1 MLFCQGWVSIFE
13 KKLYAKIDGWT
24 RKFRYQLSTFVVYF
38 ISLKKKK
45 DDKKNSNITNQH
57 SSFLSFCFF
66 SFLKLNQEI
75 QISTFIVSL
84 KKKNVSAQSLESPP
98 NLRFFFFISTMRDTI
113 FQSCVE
119 PQQNVSFIG
128 IMTILI
134 INHITHHRNSAQ
146 SQTKQE
152 VNSSL
157 KENTLMSSD
166 IFDYGLHELQVDN
179 SCNYVQIKLR
189 CASILKHFIPTSCT
203 SSLTTCCQLQLRV
216 EHYP

>member
-1 MLFCQGWVSIFE
+1 MF
-13 KKLYAKIDGWT
+13 
-24 RKFRYQLSTFVVYF
+24 
-38 ISLKKKK
+38 
-45 DDKKNSNITNQH
+45 QH
-57 SSFLSFCFF
+57 
-66 SFLKLNQEI
+66 NHWNHH
-75 QISTFIVSL
+75 QICV
-84 KKKNVSAQSLESPP
+84 
-98 NLRFFFFISTMRDTI
+98 FFFFISTVRDTI

-128 IMTILI
+128 I

-203 SSLTTCCQLQLRV
+203 SSLTTCWQLQLRV

>member
-1 MLFCQGWVSIFE
+1 
-13 KKLYAKIDGWT
+13 
-24 RKFRYQLSTFVVYF
+24 
-38 ISLKKKK
+38 
-45 DDKKNSNITNQH
+45 
-57 SSFLSFCFF
+57 
-66 SFLKLNQEI
+66 
-75 QISTFIVSL
+75 
-84 KKKNVSAQSLESPP
+84 
-98 NLRFFFFISTMRDTI
+98 MRDTI

-189 CASILKHFIPTSCT
+189 CASILKHFISHLVHIKSHHLLTVAIESGTLSLGVNLYQYNTSGI
-203 SSLTTCCQLQLRV
+203 
-216 EHYP
+216 EHGFFIATLY